1 MRAREWVFVLA
12 SAWVGA
18 VAFCTG
24 VRMLFGCAP
33 AGQIYIPVKH
43 FQWRVHRR
51 MRGAALAAL
60 EAKMLEQRN
69 DTQRGAALAALAAL
83 EAKKL
88 VGQRNDTQRR
98 LR

>member
-33 AGQIYIPVKH
+33 AGQVHIPVKD
-43 FQWRVHRR
+43 FQWRVHSR
-51 MRGAALAAL
+51 MH
-60 EAKMLEQRN
+60 
-69 DTQRGAALAALAAL
+69 GAALAALAAL
-83 EAKKL
+83 EAKMRVEKTQL
-88 VGQRNDTQRR
+88 QLAQANMSQANTQHNNTQRGR
-98 LR
+98 R

>member
-33 AGQIYIPVKH
+33 AGQVHIPVKD
-43 FQWRVHRR
+43 FQWRVHSR
-51 MRGAALAAL
+51 MH
-60 EAKMLEQRN
+60 
-69 DTQRGAALAALAAL
+69 GAALAALAAL
-83 EAKKL
+83 EAKML
-88 VGQRNDTQRR
+88 VEKTQLQLAQANMSQANTRHNNTQRGR
-98 LR
+98 R

>member
-33 AGQIYIPVKH
+33 AGQVHIPVKDFH
-43 FQWRVHRR
+43 WRVHSR
-51 MRGAALAAL
+51 MH
-60 EAKMLEQRN
+60 
-69 DTQRGAALAALAAL
+69 GAALAALAAL
-83 EAKKL
+83 EAKMRVEKTQL
-88 VGQRNDTQRR
+88 QLAQANMSQANTQHNNTQRGR
-98 LR
+98 R